1 MGTPLRSP
9 AFEIESFSPRNE
21 SPRPSRRTLHLPGSA
36 RGGGSISCPSSAS
49 MCGRR
54 TSVPRNRTVPSSTHP
69 RGARLRCSHHG
80 GCTIYGSRSVRTQ
93 VSPRWSAR
101 YTSSHHRQ
109 SGVREGAR
117 FTESPPLTANN
128 SRDGARTPCG
138 PHPVPTAESVLHLAG
153 RFFPPGIDHG
163 NHPTVANVSSTA
175 LQRSLLGFASP
186 LPRITRGHGPR
197 RTRSSL
203 PVSDVSDRGP
213 TSTRPTI
220 APHRVTIPGGPR
232 PSPFSVSCRNKGHA
246 PGRPFPSLRSM
257 CREVPL
263 PRVHLALHRLAG
275 RWVSPGRSNR
285 LLDSA
290 NGVRA
295 TSGPDRDAPLRGDA
309 PHRDSRGKALVPLAA
324 DHQSDTGAS
333 DSHS

>member
-1 MGTPLRSP
+1 VGTPLRSP

-36 RGGGSISCPSSAS
+36 RGGRSISCPSSAT

-117 FTESPPLTANN
+117 FTEAPPLTANN
-128 SRDGARTPCG
+128 SRDGARTLLG

-153 RFFPPGIDHG
+153 RFFPSGIDHG

-175 LQRSLLGFASP
+175 LQRFTPRVCVAAPEDHARTWTASYSKLAPSLGRF
-186 LPRITRGHGPR
+186 GPR
-197 RTRSSL
+197 SYFHEADYC
-203 PVSDVSDRGP
+203 P
-213 TSTRPTI
+213 
-220 APHRVTIPGGPR
+220 
-232 PSPFSVSCRNKGHA
+232 A
-246 PGRPFPSLRSM
+246 PGDHTRRSETFP
-257 CREVPL
+257 V
-263 PRVHLALHRLAG
+263 
-275 RWVSPGRSNR
+275 
-285 LLDSA
+285 
-290 NGVRA
+290 
-295 TSGPDRDAPLRGDA
+295 
-309 PHRDSRGKALVPLAA
+309 
-324 DHQSDTGAS
+324 
-333 DSHS
+333 